1 LKEALDKTW
10 NILTNSPN
18 RAAVA
23 VLLSALKSRHVE
35 IKLGAIRSLVQRR
48 SAEGHS
54 EIIRRFVS
62 FGELESAALAEAIQK
77 SAHHMKSALHD
88 AVLAENVE
96 LCESACRMILLGRVY
111 DTLPTLVKAAEN
123 RSHRHSDQAAA
134 TLVQLASVLH
144 AEISGEAHDRT
155 CDPFFM
161 RRQVLASLERSLSLY
176 QAHRRVEIVDA
187 FLDLVPSDNA
197 LLAKILSDARH
208 PCHQPIIA
216 SLSTSA
222 VTPIL
227 DLLAELLQDAHVPS
241 CVVQIIAKRQDRKFL
256 NHLLGRLGMPVSLRV
271 SQNLKR
277 MAAIT
282 WLQQGRAVLPHLDG
296 RAQAV
301 AVEVAAASGLDRAE
315 LFQLLAFLL
324 KQPGIEGRRASCAAL
339 ARFSEPQANQLVL
352 TALADPDP
360 GVKAAAIR
368 QLRPRRVPGAMEK
381 LISLLDSP
389 AAEVRDA
396 ARSSLSE
403 FSFFRYQASFDGLD
417 AAARR
422 TTGKLVRKVD
432 LTATRRLAETLNSPS
447 LAAKL
452 RALEMVAAMNAA
464 EDVCNEL
471 ITLADDKELAVRTD
485 AVVALGTCT
494 GSKALAALR
503 KAEQDPQRAV
513 REAAK
518 RSIERYLGN
527 RDKRAPD
534 EHAITGTSR

>member
-23 VLLSALKSRHVE
+23 VLLSALKSRHIE
-35 IKLGAIRSLVQRR
+35 IRLGAIRALVLRR
-48 SAEGHS
+48 SAEGHI
-54 EIIRRFVS
+54 EIIRRFAS
-62 FGELESAALAEAIQK
+62 YGELELAALAEAIQK

-88 AVLAENVE
+88 AVLAENIE
-96 LCESACRMILLGRVY
+96 LSENACYVILLGKVY
-111 DTLPTLVKAAEN
+111 DAMPTLIKAAEN

-144 AEISGEAHDRT
+144 AEICGESHERT

-161 RRQVLASLERSLSLY
+161 RRQLLSSLERSLSLY

-187 FLDLVPSDNA
+187 FLHLVPADNPT
-197 LLAKILSDARH
+197 LAKILSDARH
-208 PCHQPIIA
+208 PCHQPIVT

-227 DLLAELLQDAHVPS
+227 DLLAELLQDAQVPS
-241 CVVQIIAKRQDRKFL
+241 CVLQIVARRQDRKFL
-256 NHLLGRLGMPVSLRV
+256 NHLLGKLGVPISLRV
-271 SQNLKR
+271 AQNLKR
-277 MAAIT
+277 MAAIV

-296 RAQAV
+296 RAQTV
-301 AVEVAAASGLDRAE
+301 VVEVAVASGLDRSE

-324 KQPGIEGRRASCAAL
+324 KQPGVEARRASCEAL

-352 TALADPDP
+352 AALNDSDP

-381 LISLLDSP
+381 LIALLDSP
-389 AAEVRDA
+389 TAEIRDA

-403 FSFFRYQASFDGLD
+403 FSFFRYQTSFDGLD
-417 AAARR
+417 AATRR

-432 LTATRRLAETLNSPS
+432 PTAARRLTEMLSSLS

-452 RALEMVAAMNAA
+452 RALEMLTAMNAA
-464 EDVCNEL
+464 EDVCDALVTLVDDPEL
-471 ITLADDKELAVRTD
+471 GVRTD
-485 AVVALGTCT
+485 AVVALGTCAS
-494 GSKALAALR
+494 SKALAALR
-503 KAEQDPQRAV
+503 KAEKDPQRPV
-513 REAAK
+513 REAAVRSVK
-518 RSIERYLGN
+518 RLFEN
-527 RDKRAPD
+527 RDKVAPA
-534 EHAITGTSR
+534 EQPITGNVR